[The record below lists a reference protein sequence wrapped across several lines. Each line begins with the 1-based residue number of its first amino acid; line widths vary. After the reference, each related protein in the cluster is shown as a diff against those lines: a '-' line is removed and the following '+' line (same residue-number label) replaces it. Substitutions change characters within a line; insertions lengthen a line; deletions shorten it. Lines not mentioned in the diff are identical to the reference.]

1 MSKVTETF
9 TSMMIARI
17 EARRAAGEDVVAPW
31 RKTWDP
37 KLGMP
42 RNLVTG
48 KPYRGGNIW
57 MTLCQG
63 YASPFWL
70 TRKQIKKLGGTI
82 RKLDDG
88 STVKLKNGTEIP
100 ASEPYTPIIF
110 WWFPTAEQKAE
121 GRFAF
126 MKFYQV
132 WNTEQV
138 DGIEEAVAAAM
149 PELSGDPVNPIEEA
163 QALVDGWHGAPELH
177 TGGGKCAYN
186 PASDKV
192 AMPPMNTFE
201 DAEAYYRAL
210 YHELGHATGH
220 RNRLAR
226 DGVCNP
232 IRFGSHDYS
241 EEELVAEMAASMLAG
256 FAGIGSEEADENSA
270 AYLDH
275 WLKVLKAEPDMLAHA
290 GGAAQKAV
298 DLIRGISWEKADK

>member
-1 MSKVTETF
+1 MSKVTECF
-9 TSMMIARI
+9 TDIMIARI

-37 KLGMP
+37 RLGAP
-42 RNLVTG
+42 RKLVTG
-48 KPYRGGNIW
+48 CAYPGSNIR

-63 YASPFWL
+63 YSSPFWL

-88 STVKLKNGTEIP
+88 STFTLPNGTEIP
-100 ASEPYTPIIF
+100 ASEPYTPIIY
-110 WWFPTAEQKAE
+110 WWFPTKKERDA

-132 WNTEQV
+132 WNTDQV
-138 DGIEEAVAAAM
+138 DGIEDAVAKAM
-149 PELSGDPVNPIEEA
+149 PDISGDPVNPIADA
-163 QALVDGWHGAPELH
+163 QAIVDGWHGKPELH
-177 TGGGKCAYN
+177 TGGGRCTYA
-186 PASDKV
+186 PASDRV

-201 DAEAYYRAL
+201 SGEAYYRAL
-210 YHELGHATGH
+210 YHELGHSTGH
-220 RNRLAR
+220 RTRLDR
-226 DGVCNP
+226 DGVGNP

-241 EEELVAEMAASMLAG
+241 EEELIAEMAASMLAS

-275 WLKVLKAEPDMLAHA
+275 WLKVLKAEPDMLATA

-298 DLIRGISWEKADK
+298 DMIRGIKWEKADE